1 MSVGKG
7 LCCIVGVL
15 LVLVACDDSKQELDV
30 QIINPVNIEENAMIN
45 CILEDVV
52 NEVEFNLMAAGEGMN
67 TKGDSVPQVKIS
79 RQEAQASPSSIIL
92 DYGTGNQKDY
102 LGREKRGKICNEISG
117 RYDTGTCKQEIH
129 FEDFYINDLK
139 INGSIE
145 VQSTGFNDNDQ
156 LSFTINYQDIVF
168 ESTNGKTY
176 TISGSKTKEWVVGY
190 DTPSN
195 PWDDQFL
202 VSGSGSGIDSEERA
216 YHFELSTPLLISQS
230 CEFIL
235 SGEVAFTVEND
246 SCTYNFGDGLCD
258 NKGSYEVN
266 GSRKNFEFG
275 RYTFRYNY

>member
-1 MSVGKG
+1 MSVRKAW
-7 LCCIVGVL
+7 CFIVAIAVL
-15 LVLVACDDSKQELDV
+15 LVACDSSKQELDV
-30 QIINPVNIEENAMIN
+30 QITNPVNIEENAMIN
-45 CILEDVV
+45 SILENIL
-52 NEVEFNLMAAGEGMN
+52 NEVEYNILVADDGRN
-67 TKGDSVPQVKIS
+67 TKGDSVPSVKIS
-79 RQEAQASPSSIIL
+79 RDESQDYPSSIIL
-92 DYGTGNQKDY
+92 DYGTANQKDY
-102 LGREKRGKICNEISG
+102 LGREKRGRIYNDIEG
-117 RYDTGTCKQEIH
+117 RFSTSECTQEIR
-129 FEDFYINDLK
+129 FEDFYINDLQ
-139 INGSIE
+139 ISGAIV
-145 VQSTGFNDNDQ
+145 VQSSGYNESDN
-156 LSFTINYQDIVF
+156 LSFAISYQDIVF

-202 VSGSGSGIDSEERA
+202 VSGSCSGIDSEERA

-246 SCTYNFGDGLCD
+246 SCTYSFGDGLCD

-266 GSRKNFEFG
+266 GNRKNFEFG